1 MHIRMCNTK
10 TDQNFNP
17 GLMLIDLSGTGPRLI
32 TKLITCIFHSNI
44 ASGKMIYLYKLLCL
58 NRQPTIIFDHHID
71 C

>member
-17 GLMLIDLSGTGPRLI
+17 ELTLIDLSGTGPRLI
-32 TKLITCIFHSNI
+32 TKLITCIFHNNI
-44 ASGKMIYLYKLLCL
+44 ASNKMTYLYAKID
-58 NRQPTIIFDHHID
+58 NQQFDYHID